1 MKTVILVVALCVAS
15 FGPATAQTAK
25 PLRIAV
31 SSSSV
36 QLKTWFIE
44 DLKTAQPEAGLSI
57 EFVDR
62 TDARRDYLVLV
73 HQIGGMANVV
83 IALDRSGEVA
93 ASVVHSGWISGKGV
107 MEASAV
113 ELAKK
118 LASITK

>member
-1 MKTVILVVALCVAS
+1 MLVLPLCLAALC
-15 FGPATAQTAK
+15 PATAQTPK

-31 SSSSV
+31 TSPGV
-36 QLKTWFIE
+36 KLKTWFIE

-62 TDARRDYLVLV
+62 KDARLDYHVMV
-73 HQIGGMANVV
+73 HQLGGMANVV

-93 ASVVHSGWISGKGV
+93 ASVVRSGWISGKGV
-107 MEASAV
+107 MEAAAV

-118 LASITK
+118 LAALTK